1 MGVALTSGLLL
12 PAASVLGDVTRP
24 LSEGFMQ
31 RALLEVV
38 LIGIAAGALGC
49 WIVFYGLS
57 YAAES
62 LTHSM
67 FPGLVIAAL
76 VGIPLLAGGAVGI
89 VVAALAIAL
98 AARVP
103 GVDREVAVAVVVT
116 TLFGAGALLALSPAS
131 PPGIQTLLFG
141 DILATSSRDLAMAA
155 ALAAAILLA
164 LRILHSRLLAVGF
177 DRSAARS
184 LGTSP
189 GLSDA
194 ALLVLVAAA
203 ILVAV
208 QGLGNLLVVAV
219 LVGPAATA
227 RQLSRRMAPMMAWAV
242 AIAVVTGIAG
252 LYLSYY
258 AGTAAGA
265 SIAAAM
271 VLAYLVAAIARPG
284 SLPAETG

>member
-1 MGVALTSGLLL
+1 VDVVLTGGLL
-12 PAASVLGDVTRP
+12 PTASALGDITRP
-24 LSEGFMQ
+24 LSDSFMQ

-38 LIGIAAGALGC
+38 LIGVAAGGLGC

-89 VVAALAIAL
+89 VVAALAIAF
-98 AARVP
+98 AARIP
-103 GVDREVAVAVVVT
+103 GVGREVAVAVVVT

-141 DILATSSRDLAMAA
+141 DILATTRTDLILAG
-155 ALAAAILLA
+155 ALAAAILFA
-164 LRILHSRLLAVGF
+164 LRALHGQLLAVGF

-189 GLSDA
+189 GLADA
-194 ALLVLVAAA
+194 ALLVLIAAA

-227 RQLSRRMAPMMAWAV
+227 RQLSRRMAPMMIWAA

-265 SIAAAM
+265 SIAAAI
-271 VLAYLVAAIARPG
+271 VLTYLAAAILRPG
-284 SLPAETG
+284 SFSAGAG

>member
-1 MGVALTSGLLL
+1 MGIALTNGLLT
-12 PAASVLGDVTRP
+12 AASPLQDVTQP
-24 LSEGFMQ
+24 LSDGFMQ
-31 RALLEVV
+31 RALLEVALV
-38 LIGIAAGALGC
+38 GIAAGGLGC

-57 YAAES
+57 YASES

-76 VGIPLLAGGAVGI
+76 LGVPLLAGGAVGI

-98 AARVP
+98 AARAP
-103 GVDREVAVAVVVT
+103 GVEREVAVAVVVT

-141 DILATSSRDLAMAA
+141 DILATSDSNLLLAAV
-155 ALAAAILLA
+155 LAAAIVVS
-164 LRILHSRLLAVGF
+164 LRFLHGRLLAVGF

-184 LGTSP
+184 LGASP
-189 GLSDA
+189 GLADA
-194 ALLVLVAAA
+194 ALLVLIAAA

-227 RQLSRRMAPMMAWAV
+227 RLLTRRMAPMMICAA
-242 AIAVVTGIAG
+242 AIAIATGVAG
-252 LYLSYY
+252 LYVSYY

-265 SIAAAM
+265 SIAASI
-271 VLAYLVAAIARPG
+271 VLAYLVAVIFSRG

>member
-1 MGVALTSGLLL
+1 MDIALTSGLLT
-12 PAASVLGDVTRP
+12 AASLLQDVAQP
-24 LSEGFMQ
+24 LSDGFMQ
-31 RALLEVV
+31 RALLEVALV
-38 LIGIAAGALGC
+38 GIAAGGLGC

-57 YAAES
+57 YASES

-76 VGIPLLAGGAVGI
+76 LGVPLLAGGAVGI

-98 AARVP
+98 AARAP
-103 GVDREVAVAVVVT
+103 GMEREVAVAVVVT
-116 TLFGAGALLALSPAS
+116 TLFGTGALLALSPAS

-141 DILATSSRDLAMAA
+141 DILATSDSNLLLAAV
-155 ALAAAILLA
+155 LAAAIVVS
-164 LRILHSRLLAVGF
+164 LRFLHGRLLAVGF
-177 DRSAARS
+177 NRSAARS
-184 LGTSP
+184 LGASP
-189 GLSDA
+189 VLADA
-194 ALLVLVAAA
+194 ALLVLIAAA

-227 RQLSRRMAPMMAWAV
+227 RLLTRRMAPMMICAA
-242 AIAVVTGIAG
+242 AIAIATGVAG
-252 LYLSYY
+252 LYVSYY

-265 SIAAAM
+265 SIAASI
-271 VLAYLVAAIARPG
+271 VLAYLVAVIFSRG

>member
-1 MGVALTSGLLL
+1 MGIALTNGLLT
-12 PAASVLGDVTRP
+12 AAGLLQDVTQP
-24 LSEGFMQ
+24 LSDGFMQ
-31 RALLEVV
+31 RALLEVA
-38 LIGIAAGALGC
+38 LIGIAAGGLGC

-57 YAAES
+57 YASES

-76 VGIPLLAGGAVGI
+76 LGVPLLAGGAVGI

-98 AARVP
+98 AARAP
-103 GVDREVAVAVVVT
+103 GVEREVAVAVVVT

-141 DILATSSRDLAMAA
+141 DILATSDSNLLLAAV
-155 ALAAAILLA
+155 LAAAIVVS
-164 LRILHSRLLAVGF
+164 LRFLHGRLLAVGF

-184 LGTSP
+184 LGASP
-189 GLSDA
+189 GLADA
-194 ALLVLVAAA
+194 ALLVLIAAA

-227 RQLSRRMAPMMAWAV
+227 RLLTRRMAPMMICAA
-242 AIAVVTGIAG
+242 AIAIATGVAG
-252 LYLSYY
+252 LYVSYY

-265 SIAAAM
+265 SIAASI
-271 VLAYLVAAIARPG
+271 VLAYLVAVIFSRG

>member
-89 VVAALAIAL
+89 VVAALAVAL

-141 DILATSSRDLAMAA
+141 DILATSRTDLIMAG

-164 LRILHSRLLAVGF
+164 LRILHSRLLTVGF

-189 GLSDA
+189 GLADA
-194 ALLVLVAAA
+194 ALLILIAAA

-227 RQLSRRMAPMMAWAV
+227 RQLSTANGADDGLGGGDRGRRRRRRPLPLLLR
-242 AIAVVTGIAG
+242 GDGRRRLYRGDDGAG
-252 LYLSYY
+252 LP
-258 AGTAAGA
+258 GRGDRPPR
-265 SIAAAM
+265 IA
-271 VLAYLVAAIARPG
+271 
-284 SLPAETG
+284 PAETG

>member
-1 MGVALTSGLLL
+1 MGIALTNGLLT
-12 PAASVLGDVTRP
+12 AASLLQDVTQP
-24 LSEGFMQ
+24 LSDGFMQ
-31 RALLEVV
+31 RALLEVALV
-38 LIGIAAGALGC
+38 GIAAGGLGC

-57 YAAES
+57 YASES

-76 VGIPLLAGGAVGI
+76 LGVPLLAGGAVGI

-98 AARVP
+98 AARAP
-103 GVDREVAVAVVVT
+103 GVEREVAVAVVVT

-141 DILATSSRDLAMAA
+141 DILATSNSNLLLAAV
-155 ALAAAILLA
+155 LAAAIIVS
-164 LRILHSRLLAVGF
+164 LRFLHGRLLAVGF

-184 LGTSP
+184 LGASP
-189 GLSDA
+189 GLADA
-194 ALLVLVAAA
+194 ALLVLIAAA

-227 RQLSRRMAPMMAWAV
+227 RLLTRRMAPMMICAA
-242 AIAVVTGIAG
+242 AIAIATGVAG
-252 LYLSYY
+252 LYVSYY

-265 SIAAAM
+265 SIAASI
-271 VLAYLVAAIARPG
+271 VLAYLVAVIFSRG